1 MRDRFAGT
9 TRKLFGLF
17 TAMTLIAVALIGP
30 AGAAHADLGG
40 IFTQCRPSWNYYR
53 THPTVVTNLTAV
65 NDGLLV
71 GATTLGAADV
81 NALLATS
88 GNTANLVTLLD
99 HEVVATELSQLGGGV
114 TPQLVQSAVDASN
127 LLIAQ
132 HGGPNGTASLF
143 TSVNFAGRNIPA
155 FVLLFGLAIYNS
167 GSAANC
173 RVTYSLFQ
181 STEPAIADSG
191 DPGANVELGV
201 KFVADTAGSVTGVR
215 FFKSAANTGVH
226 TGTLWTST
234 GTPLATVTFAN
245 ESASGWQK
253 ATFSSPVAVT
263 AGTTYVVSYHTTTG
277 HYAFTQN
284 GFTNQFDNPPLHAP
298 GSIAAGGNGVFHYGD
313 TTFPNQTFEDAN
325 YWVDVIFVA

>member
-9 TRKLFGLF
+9 TRKLFGAL
-17 TAMTLIAVALIGP
+17 TAMTLIAVALVGP

-53 THPTVVTNLTAV
+53 THPAAVTNLTAV
-65 NDGLLV
+65 NGGLLV
-71 GATTLGAADV
+71 GASTLSATDV

-88 GNTANLVTLLD
+88 GNTANFVTLLD
-99 HEVVATELSQLGGGV
+99 HEVIATELSQLGGGV
-114 TPQLVQSAVDASN
+114 TPQIVQAAVDASN

-132 HGGPNGTASLF
+132 RGGPAGTAWWF
-143 TSVNFAGRNIPA
+143 TSVNYNGRNVPA
-155 FVLLFGLAIYNS
+155 LALLIGLAIYNS

-173 RVTYSLFQ
+173 RVTYSLFA
-181 STEPAIADSG
+181 STEPAIGDSG

-201 KFVADTAGSVTGVR
+201 KFVADTAGSVSGVR

-226 TGTLWTST
+226 TGTLWTSS

-245 ESASGWQK
+245 ESVSGWQK
-253 ATFSSPVAVT
+253 ATFSTPVAVT

-284 GFTNQFDNPPLHAP
+284 GLTNQFDNPPLHAL
-298 GSIAAGGNGVFHYGD
+298 GSVASGGNGVFHYGD